1 MIEIDLELYKIFYT
15 VATLKS
21 ITKAANSLYISQPAV
36 TMSIKKLEEQ
46 LGVTLFVRTK
56 RGVILTNEG
65 SVLYEYVERAMENIK
80 IGENRLDSLKKLDTG
95 NIRIGVS
102 TTLTNY
108 FLMDY
113 LKKFH
118 EKFPKVSIS
127 IRTGQTFQRLKD
139 LEYGN
144 IDIAIV
150 TSDILDYSGL
160 KVEYSEDIQDIFV
173 ANESYKE
180 LTKKE
185 IPLSE
190 LNSYPILFQISNS
203 NTRQFLDSFLSE
215 NNIKLSS
222 IMELAN
228 YSLVIEF
235 AKIGMGI
242 GFIAKNYIKKELEN
256 NELYEIK
263 TTPGIPKRKILVLTR
278 KDYLPSFS
286 VSKLIEIIKENK

>member
-36 TMSIKKLEEQ
+36 TMSIKKLEDQ

-108 FLMDY
+108 FLIDY

-139 LEYGN
+139 LEHGK

-160 KVEYSEDIQDIFV
+160 KVEYSEDIQDIFM

-180 LTKKE
+180 LTEKE

-190 LNSYPILFQISNS
+190 LNNYPILFQISNS
-203 NTRQFLDSFLSE
+203 NTRQFLDSFLSD

-235 AKIGMGI
+235 AKIGIGI
-242 GFIAKNYIKKELEN
+242 GFVAKNYIKKELES

-263 TTPGIPKRKILVLTR
+263 TTPSIPKRKILVLTR